1 MALAVRFEGLL
12 NKGVVA
18 NQAEPATRG
27 HVSHARVTQ
36 IMNLIHL
43 APEIQEVFLFLPRMV
58 EGREPIHEKLLRPI
72 AMEMDWGR
80 QRSMWAILF

>member
-1 MALAVRFEGLL
+1 LQDWSSVEHDF
-12 NKGVVA
+12 VVA

-43 APEIQEVFLFLPRMV
+43 APEIQEVFRMV

-72 AMEMDWGR
+72 AAKTDWGR